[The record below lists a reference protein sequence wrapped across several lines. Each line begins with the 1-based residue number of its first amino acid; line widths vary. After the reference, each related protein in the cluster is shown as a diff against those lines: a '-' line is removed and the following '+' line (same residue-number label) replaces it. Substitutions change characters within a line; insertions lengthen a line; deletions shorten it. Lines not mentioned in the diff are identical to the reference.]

1 MILAIETSDMV
12 CSVALWDATKKQTI
26 METNLELPMQHATLL
41 APVVQN
47 VLDFVKNNIP
57 EELGLNQTIAL
68 VAVAIGPGSFTG
80 LRIGLS
86 FAQGFCFAHQL
97 PIVGISN
104 HQVLAKQVRRPGEQL
119 YTMIDAR
126 RDEVYLARLE
136 FLPDGYPEIVEHD
149 IVLRNRLPEVLPAGA
164 VLVKPFFHELDSEI
178 LQKLKL
184 KGVTVHYKGEYLARL
199 VAHLGHLKFTRSG
212 ADDLKTI
219 EPLYIRPF
227 AGVQ

>member
-1 MILAIETSDMV
+1 MILAIETSDIV
-12 CSVALWDATKKQTI
+12 CSVALWDAEKKQTI
-26 METNLELPMQHATLL
+26 LESNLELPMQHATLL
-41 APVVQN
+41 ASVVEN
-47 VLDFVKNNIP
+47 ALRFV
-57 EELGLNQTIAL
+57 EQTISDNLGFEKKIEL
-68 VAVAIGPGSFTG
+68 VAVSVGPGSFTG

-86 FAQGFCFAHQL
+86 FAQGFCFANRL

-104 HQVLAKQVRRPGEQL
+104 HQVLAKQVRRPREQL

-126 RDEVYLARLE
+126 REEVYLAKLE
-136 FLPDGYPEIVEHD
+136 FSPEGYPEIVEHD
-149 IVLRNRLPEVLPAGA
+149 IVLRQRLPEVLQSGA
-164 VLVKPFFHELDSEI
+164 VLVKPFFHELDAEI

-199 VAHLGHLKFTRSG
+199 IANLGHAKFKKYG
-212 ADDLKTI
+212 ADDLKKI